1 MGSILSQGGS
11 QVLDSEPRGG
21 QKLTFESGGGQ
32 VLDFESGG
40 GHALNSEICARLFQN
55 LRKTQTLLFAKNIMT
70 LLGFLQAC
78 AVPDLRAP
86 RRTFYARSPI
96 LTQVC
101 AVPDLRAPRS

>member
-40 GHALNSEICARLFQN
+40 GHALNSEICARLLQN
-55 LRKTQTLLFAKNIMT
+55 LYKPQTCVSVGAWTVRYWVTQ
-70 LLGFLQAC
+70 
-78 AVPDLRAP
+78 
-86 RRTFYARSPI
+86 
-96 LTQVC
+96 
-101 AVPDLRAPRS
+101 APRSPRLSRRGGQVLDCESGGGHGLDSESGG